1 MAPGQSAL
9 RIDGVV
15 VGGYAKKVERAAEDL
30 DGAVAGVGAVAGT
43 PEPFGELGARLG
55 LDQSY
60 ARASDALRRQLA
72 TGAVALRSAAAALE
86 QLASGHA
93 RRDADAADR
102 IDRAGRTS

>member
-15 VGGYAKKVERAAEDL
+15 VGGYAKKVEQAAQEL
-30 DGAVAGVGAVAGT
+30 DAAAAGVGAVAT
-43 PEPFGELGARLG
+43 TAEPFGELGGRLG
-55 LDQSY
+55 VGQSY
-60 ARASDALRRQLA
+60 TRASDALRQQLA

-93 RRDADAADR
+93 QRDADAAER
-102 IDRAGRTS
+102 ITGAGRTS

>member
-15 VGGYAKKVERAAEDL
+15 VGGYAEKVAQAAEEL
-30 DGAVAGVGAVAGT
+30 DAAAAGVGAGAGAA
-43 PEPFGELGARLG
+43 EPFGELGGRLG
-55 LDQSY
+55 VGQSY
-60 ARASDALRRQLA
+60 TRASDALRQQLA

-93 RRDADAADR
+93 QRDADAAEQ
-102 IDRAGRTS
+102 INRAGRTS

>member
-1 MAPGQSAL
+1 L

-15 VGGYAKKVERAAEDL
+15 VGGYAKKVEQAAEEL
-30 DGAVAGVGAVAGT
+30 DAAAAGVGAVAT
-43 PEPFGELGARLG
+43 TAEPFGELGGRLG

-60 ARASDALRRQLA
+60 ARASDALRQQLA

-93 RRDADAADR
+93 RRDADAAEQ
-102 IDRAGRTS
+102 ITSAGRTS

>member
-15 VGGYAKKVERAAEDL
+15 VGGYAKKVAQAAEEL
-30 DGAVAGVGAVAGT
+30 DAASADVGAGAGT
-43 PEPFGELGARLG
+43 AEPFGELGGRLG
-55 LDQSY
+55 VGQSY
-60 ARASDALRRQLA
+60 TRASDALLQQLA

-93 RRDADAADR
+93 QRDADSAEQ
-102 IDRAGRTS
+102 INRAGRTS